1 MPALRSLQ
9 RFTVS
14 LYYDMLFFV
23 YVNYYGLFISH
34 SPYQVSL
41 RRFTSGVPQKCLFVM
56 NNRFIY
62 IFLRQFCTSIHL
74 KFSCTTFP
82 IKFIFKLPLKEFF
95 YCWHWQLPWNVCF
108 DYHSEILKYQT
119 VISPFDKI
127 TIALT
132 SNSLVVHIINKL
144 VKQSIC
150 IQYW

>member
-62 IFLRQFCTSIHL
+62 ILFETILYKYSSKIFMHD
-74 KFSCTTFP
+74 FSHQIYFQAA
-82 IKFIFKLPLKEFF
+82 FKRILLLLALAVAMKCMFWLPLWNTQISNCYIAF
-95 YCWHWQLPWNVCF
+95 WQNNNCT
-108 DYHSEILKYQT
+108 Y
-119 VISPFDKI
+119 
-127 TIALT
+127 
-132 SNSLVVHIINKL
+132 
-144 VKQSIC
+144 KQQPC
-150 IQYW
+150 CPYNQ